1 MIPGMTAGVRQEP
14 REATRP
20 RTPRRARLPA
30 LLALL
35 VGLAG
40 IGYRLALLLADAPPT
55 NSDEATM
62 GLAALHIAR
71 GEGFPVWFYGQAYM
85 GTLEAYLA
93 APLVALAGPSVL
105 VLRLPTLAL
114 YALFLALSWR
124 LTRRLGGDRWFALL
138 VVAVLALGSDRV
150 VKNQLIAGGGYPE
163 LNPAG
168 VALALLTVSLCAG
181 VPGARLPGRTAVSG
195 VAAAGTAPPGAAARL
210 PRWAG
215 WGLVS
220 GLLLWADP
228 LILPFVLAL
237 GAVLA
242 GCRRRELIG
251 RAGAVLAAGLLL
263 GAAPMLLDSLRHGR
277 DPLAAVL
284 TASGA
289 DAAATWGERLYGG
302 LVLGPPLAM
311 GFCSPGHCAWWQL
324 WWAPAFVVL
333 LLLAA
338 ITAGRTLRRP
348 LPPADLG
355 HFPSAANDNF
365 PRSGDAPAGATERRV
380 SPAVRL
386 ALLAGAAAVLAAYT
400 ASSAAGRTP
409 VESARYLS
417 VLAVAVPALLW
428 PLWTAARRAR
438 LWPRPAGPPHHP
450 GALAKSDRSGH
461 HRGELAGSDRPGCRQ
476 LGDSESISRT
486 TGGRKRIRAAGV
498 AAVAVLAGMPGT
510 GAVATADAIGGVP
523 ATHAEADRHRAL
535 VDTLGALGV
544 RHVRAGYWTCNR
556 LTFASGEEVRCAVV
570 DDELRPGFDR
580 LPAYRRAVDADP
592 DAAWVAPAGSPLAA
606 RLDAR
611 LGPGPGT
618 LRMVEVPGWRIY
630 LPRR

>member
-1 MIPGMTAGVRQEP
+1 MTAGVRQEP